1 MKAEWGARREFLLYE
16 SPDGEDQAYNEAMDA
31 FTATYEK
38 RLADHFRAQN
48 LPPLRPNLIR
58 DSMRRETLINDRCDR
73 VNTMRRKQST
83 SGLGQDAPRSL
94 WWPGP
99 PTLVP
104 CSTRGSPNAGEQAHL
119 GCSAPEA
126 LSMSG
131 RTRAT

>member
-73 VNTMRRKQST
+73 VNTRRKQS
-83 SGLGQDAPRSL
+83 
-94 WWPGP
+94 
-99 PTLVP
+99 V
-104 CSTRGSPNAGEQAHL
+104 
-119 GCSAPEA
+119 
-126 LSMSG
+126 
-131 RTRAT
+131 